1 MDPCPWWSWWI
12 RQTIFSDADPAN
24 NCNNCL
30 GCHPCTYLSSDR
42 GRYTSSGGDNSVSV
56 GAMEINRRAGANRGN
71 EAAQQ
76 RAAGRR
82 SRRDRAETG
91 ACFYHLS
98 LTDNTQ
104 CHNGRWQKAQVINFM
119 FKWPSP
125 PWPRPI
131 YGNMIKV
138 PSVMVWPFVAGEEK
152 VLQFEYINHQH
163 VGAEGRGSWIWW
175 QFPGL

>member
-1 MDPCPWWSWWI
+1 MLSFTALIRNYFWLYLILMLIYDETKPELTPLWVDPCPWWSWWI

-24 NCNNCL
+24 NCNNSP

-82 SRRDRAETG
+82 SRRQGRAFTFN
-91 ACFYHLS
+91 FYLSS
-98 LTDNTQ
+98 LTHNTQ
-104 CHNGRWQKAQVINFM
+104 CRNGRWQKAQVINFM
-119 FKWPSP
+119 FTSTTAAAAATNLW
-125 PWPRPI
+125 
-131 YGNMIKV
+131 
-138 PSVMVWPFVAGEEK
+138 
-152 VLQFEYINHQH
+152 EY
-163 VGAEGRGSWIWW
+163 VGFKG
-175 QFPGL
+175 